1 MSDYVEVTRRGL
13 GGRSKDSI
21 GGALFGLLLVLVGT
35 VLLFWNEGYAVKRY
49 KALKEGAGA
58 VVSTSADPIDPAT
71 EGKLVHLSGETRTDG
86 PLTDPDFGISVTGI
100 RLERRTEMFQWI
112 EEVQSETKEKVGGGT
127 ETVKRYSY
135 TRAWRDRVVDSSQ
148 FKVPDGHQNP
158 TAMKFAS
165 QSHTAETV
173 RLGAYTLPDFL
184 VSRIGGGT
192 PLEIEGLEM
201 ASEEVKVGGKL
212 SGGGVYF
219 GSNPE
224 SPAIGD
230 LRIRFT
236 LVPTGVVSVVAQQ
249 SGSTFTPYPTR
260 SGSPVELL
268 EPGTVSAAD
277 MFQMAQ
283 DRNKMRTWAF
293 RVGGFFLLF
302 FAFSMILRPIVV
314 LSSIIPPLGRLARTG
329 IGMVAFLLAGV
340 LALFT
345 ISFAWIF
352 HRPILGIAILVL
364 GVALV
369 VMLFKRARKARE
381 MPPLPTGPATPP
393 PLT

>member
-13 GGRSKDSI
+13 GGRGKDSI
-21 GGALFGLLLVLVGT
+21 GGALFGVVLVLVGT
-35 VLLFWNEGYAVKRY
+35 IFLFWNEGYAVKRY

-58 VVSTSADPIDPAT
+58 VVSTSADPIDPST
-71 EGKLVHLSGETRTDG
+71 EGALVHLSGETRTDG
-86 PLTDPDFGISVTGI
+86 PLTDPEFGISATGI

-112 EEVQSETKEKVGGGT
+112 EEVRSETKEKLGGGT
-127 ETVKRYSY
+127 ETVKTYSY
-135 TRAWRDRVVDSSQ
+135 NKAWRDRVVDSSQ
-148 FKVPDGHQNP
+148 FKVPAGHQNP
-158 TAMKFAS
+158 TGIPFAS
-165 QSHTAETV
+165 ASQTAETV

-184 VSRIGGGT
+184 VSRIGGAT
-192 PLEIEGLEM
+192 PLELEGLET
-201 ASEEVKVGGKL
+201 ASEEVKAGGKL
-212 SGGGVYF
+212 AGGGVYF
-219 GSNPE
+219 GSDPE
-224 SPAIGD
+224 NPAIGD
-230 LRIRFT
+230 LRVRFT
-236 LVPTGVVSVVAQQ
+236 LVPTGIVSVVARQ

-302 FAFSMILRPIVV
+302 FAFSMVLRPIAV
-314 LSSIIPPLGRLARTG
+314 LSSVIPPLGRLARTG
-329 IGMVAFLLAGV
+329 IGVVSFLLAGV

-352 HRPILGIAILVL
+352 HRPVLGIAILVL

-369 VMLFKRARKARE
+369 VILGKRARRGRE
-381 MPPLPTGPATPP
+381 TPPLPTASASPP